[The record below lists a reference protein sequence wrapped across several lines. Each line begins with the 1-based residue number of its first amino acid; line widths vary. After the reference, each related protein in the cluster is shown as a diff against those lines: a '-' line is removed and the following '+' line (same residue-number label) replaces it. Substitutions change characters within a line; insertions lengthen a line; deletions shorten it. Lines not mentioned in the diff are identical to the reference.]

1 MLVPCVVKE
10 AVSKFDAG
18 RDGKKE
24 KREQRETRRLFSEG
38 GRKGGRDAREMDHPR
53 SSEHRFFFFF
63 YKRRDQDE
71 SLGIKP
77 SRRNGL
83 V

>member
-18 RDGKKE
+18 RKKRK
-24 KREQRETRRLFSEG
+24 KRAA
-38 GRKGGRDAREMDHPR
+38 RDATIIQRGREEGREGCAGDG
-53 SSEHRFFFFF
+53 SSTVIGASIFFFF